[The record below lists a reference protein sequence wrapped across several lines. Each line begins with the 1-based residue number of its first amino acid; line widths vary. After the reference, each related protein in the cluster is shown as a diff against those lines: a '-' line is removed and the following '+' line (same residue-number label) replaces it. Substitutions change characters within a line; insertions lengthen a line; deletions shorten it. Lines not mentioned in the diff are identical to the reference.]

1 MIDLKYLF
9 VCIPLVLC
17 YDAGTNVQLW
27 TCDGGPRQQWVMD
40 SQSQEIKLKSDGS
53 CLDISNWSKD
63 NGANIY
69 IWGCHPDD
77 QPQNQQWSYNST
89 TYTITSKLNDK
100 CVDGS
105 AYGTSDGTN
114 IQQWECTGADNQ
126 KWMYNSTDGTF
137 HYGMDP
143 TKCMDAGSSVT
154 PCQGASVEK
163 LPFCDTTL
171 DVAVRAKDLISRL
184 QLSEKIS
191 QLATG
196 SAGVVR
202 LSVPPYQWWSE
213 ALHGVAGSPAVRF
226 NGQIPNATSF
236 PQVINLGATFD
247 MPLIYEMGKVISTEA
262 RAMYN
267 QGQAG
272 LSFFAPN
279 INLFRD
285 PRWSRGQETPGED
298 PYLISQYVINFAH
311 GMQAIDANKFM
322 KTVVTCKHFA
332 AYDLENWNGTDRVHF
347 NAIVSDQDLVE
358 TYLPAFE
365 ACVREGNAGSIMCS
379 YNAVNGV
386 PSCANSFLQNTI
398 VREQWGFEGYI
409 VSDCGAIGTI
419 INTHHYTSNPADTV
433 AAGLHGGCDL
443 DCGSYYPQHAQEAID
458 NKTITEADIDV
469 ALTRLFT
476 YRLRLGLFDPAND
489 TSYHSLS
496 PADVNTADSQN
507 LALKLAQESIVLLQN
522 NKSVL
527 PLDPKLSVAVL
538 GPNSDATT
546 TMQGNYYVKGTAPFL
561 ISPIDGIKSMASNV
575 TTAKGCDVKCTDD
588 SGFKE
593 AVTAAQNAQAVI
605 VVVGLDQSQES
616 EGHDRNDISLPGKQ
630 EDFLMAIRSAT
641 KNPMIVVVMSG
652 GPVDISWAKTKADAV
667 LWCGYPGQ
675 SGGKAI
681 SQVIYGDVNPSGRLP
696 YTIYP
701 KDYVN
706 QISFFDMGMRSKP
719 GRTYKFY
726 TGDAVYPFGYGLS
739 YTTFN
744 FSWSEWEKLPK
755 FQMLDELSSVQY
767 QVSVTNTGSRS
778 GAIAVLAYMT
788 YSDVNAPMKQLFGFQ
803 RVELNPKE
811 NTTIFFDAGVETFM
825 TVDKGGNKV
834 LKPGSYTVKIED
846 LSHTITLV

>member
-1 MIDLKYLF
+1 MNVYTYLLL
-9 VCIPLVLC
+9 CIPLALS
-17 YDAGTNVQLW
+17 YDSETNVQVW
-27 TCDGGPRQQWVMD
+27 TCDGGPRQQWMMD
-40 SQSQEIKLKSDGS
+40 SQSQEIKLKSDGN
-53 CLDISNWSKD
+53 CLDITNWSKD

-69 IWGCHPDD
+69 IYGCHPTDK
-77 QPQNQQWSYNST
+77 PENQQWSYNPT
-89 TYTITSKLNDK
+89 THTITSKMDGK

-105 AYGTSDGTN
+105 DSGAYDGTN
-114 IQQWECTGADNQ
+114 VQQWDCSAGAQNQ
-126 KWMYNSTDGTF
+126 QWIYNSTDGTF
-137 HYGMDP
+137 HYGMDK
-143 TKCMDAGSSVT
+143 TKCLDAGSSVAT
-154 PCQGASVEK
+154 CQGASVEN
-163 LPFCDTTL
+163 LPFCDTKL
-171 DVAVRAKDLISRL
+171 DVTARVKDLVSRMNT
-184 QLSEKIS
+184 SEKIA
-191 QLATG
+191 QLGTA
-196 SAGVVR
+196 AKGVAR
-202 LSVPPYQWWSE
+202 LTVPPYQWWSE
-213 ALHGVAGSPAVRF
+213 ALHGVSHSPGVSF
-226 NGQIPNATSF
+226 GGQIPNATSF

-247 MPLIYEMGKVISTEA
+247 SPLIYQMGKVISTEA

-267 QGQAG
+267 QGRAG
-272 LSFFAPN
+272 LTFFAPN
-279 INLFRD
+279 INLYRD
-285 PRWSRGQETPGED
+285 PRWGRGQETPGED
-298 PYLISQYVINFAH
+298 PYVISQYVINFAH
-311 GMQAIDANKFM
+311 GMQEENANDFL
-322 KTVVTCKHFA
+322 KTVVTCKHYA
-332 AYDLENWNGTDRVHF
+332 AYDLENWNGTDRHHF

-358 TYLPAFE
+358 TYLPGFE

-386 PSCANSFLQNTI
+386 PSCANNFLQNTI

-409 VSDCGAIGTI
+409 VSDCGAISNI
-419 INTHHYTSNPADTV
+419 LSTHHYTSNNADTV
-433 AAGLHGGCDL
+433 AAGLRGGCDL
-443 DCGSYYPQHAQEAID
+443 DCGSFYPSHAQEAID
-458 NKTITEADIDV
+458 DKTITEADLDLAV
-469 ALTRLFT
+469 TRLFT
-476 YRLRLGLFDPAND
+476 YRMRLGMFDPPND
-489 TSYHSLS
+489 TSYHILS
-496 PADVNTADSQN
+496 PDDVNTADSQE

-527 PLDPKLSVAVL
+527 PLDPKLSVAVM

-546 TMQGNYYVKGTAPFL
+546 TMQGNYHGTAPFL

-605 VVVGLDQSQES
+605 VVVGLDGSQES

-641 KNPMIVVVMSG
+641 KNPMIVVVMAG
-652 GPVDISWAKTKADAV
+652 GPVDISWAKANADAV

-681 SQVIYGDVNPSGRLP
+681 AQVIYGEFNPSGRLP

-744 FSWSEWEKLPK
+744 FTWSELEKLPK
-755 FQMLDELSSVQY
+755 FQVLDELSTVQY
-767 QVSVTNTGSRS
+767 QVTVTNTGSKS
-778 GAIAVLAYMT
+778 GAVAVLAYMT

-811 NTTIFFDAGVETFM
+811 NATLFFDAGVETFK
-825 TVDKGGNKV
+825 TVDTGGNKV

-846 LSHTITLV
+846 LTHTITLV

>member
-1 MIDLKYLF
+1 M
-9 VCIPLVLC
+9 
-17 YDAGTNVQLW
+17 GW
-27 TCDGGPRQQWVMD
+27 
-40 SQSQEIKLKSDGS
+40 
-53 CLDISNWSKD
+53 
-63 NGANIY
+63 
-69 IWGCHPDD
+69 
-77 QPQNQQWSYNST
+77 
-89 TYTITSKLNDK
+89 
-100 CVDGS
+100 
-105 AYGTSDGTN
+105 
-114 IQQWECTGADNQ
+114 IQQSA
-126 KWMYNSTDGTF
+126 WMLVQQSHHVKELQLKIF
-137 HYGMDP
+137 HFGIN
-143 TKCMDAGSSVT
+143 TK
-154 PCQGASVEK
+154 
-163 LPFCDTTL
+163 L
-171 DVAVRAKDLISRL
+171 DVAVRVKDLISRM

-191 QLATG
+191 QLGTG
-196 SAGVVR
+196 AGAIAR
-202 LSVPPYQWWSE
+202 LTVPAYQWWSE
-213 ALHGVAGSPAVRF
+213 ALHGVAGSPGVHF
-226 NGQIPNATSF
+226 GGQIPNATSF

-247 MPLIYEMGKVISTEA
+247 MPLVYKMGKVISTEA

-272 LSFFAPN
+272 LTFFAPN

-285 PRWSRGQETPGED
+285 PRWGRGQETPGED

-311 GMQAIDANKFM
+311 GMQENDANKFM

-332 AYDLENWNGTDRVHF
+332 AYDLENWNGTDRFHF

-365 ACVREGNAGSIMCS
+365 ACVREGKAASIMCS

-409 VSDCGAIGTI
+409 VSDCGAINCITA
-419 INTHHYTSNPADTV
+419 THHYTSNPADTV
-433 AAGLHGGCDL
+433 AAGLLGGCDL
-443 DCGSYYPQHAQEAID
+443 DCGSYYPKNAQEAI
-458 NKTITEADIDV
+458 NKKTITEADIDV
-469 ALTRLFT
+469 TLTRLFT
-476 YRLRLGLFDPAND
+476 YRMRLGMFDPVND
-489 TSYHSLS
+489 SSYHSLS
-496 PADVNTADSQN
+496 PADVNTADSQD
-507 LALKLAQESIVLLQN
+507 LALNLAQESIVLLQN

-527 PLDPKLSVAVL
+527 PLDPKLSVAVM

-546 TMQGNYYVKGTAPFL
+546 TMQGNYHGTAPFL

-616 EGHDRNDISLPGKQ
+616 EGHDRSDISLPGKQ

-641 KNPMIVVVMSG
+641 KNPMVVVVMTG
-652 GPVDISWAKTKADAV
+652 GPVDISWAKANADAV

-681 SQVIYGDVNPSGRLP
+681 AQVIYGEFNPSGRLP

-744 FSWSEWEKLPK
+744 FTWTEYEKLPLK
-755 FQMLDELSSVQY
+755 FQVLDELSTVQY
-767 QVSVTNTGSRS
+767 QVTVTNTGSKS
-778 GAIAVLAYMT
+778 GGIAVLAYMT
-788 YSDVNAPMKQLFGFQ
+788 YSDANAPMKQLFGFQ

-811 NTTIFFDAGVETFM
+811 NATLFFDAGVEAFQ
-825 TVDKGGNKV
+825 TVDEGGSKV
-834 LKPGSYTVKIED
+834 LKPGSYTVRIEG